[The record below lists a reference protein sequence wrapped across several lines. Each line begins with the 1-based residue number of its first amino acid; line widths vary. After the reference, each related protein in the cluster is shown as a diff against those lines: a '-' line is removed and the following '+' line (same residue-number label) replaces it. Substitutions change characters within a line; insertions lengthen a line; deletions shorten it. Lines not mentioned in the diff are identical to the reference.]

1 MRLLLRSD
9 WHWNSMATLR
19 QACRRWPLRKLGVS
33 EKSGLFSNC
42 STENACAVSA
52 CAFTSLSKLHQTA
65 DQPRGEA
72 ERDFNNQNSIASVSF
87 GDLQW
92 YFIVINI
99 WLIWLSIC
107 LKMIL
112 LFHEMVL
119 KYLKNSSKRMF
130 MWERSRKLY
139 KCL

>member
-1 MRLLLRSD
+1 MNLSEVRLFLRSD

-52 CAFTSLSKLHQTA
+52 CAFTSLSKLHQTG
-65 DQPRGEA
+65 DQHRGEA
-72 ERDFNNQNSIASVSF
+72 ERDFDNQHSIASESL

-92 YFIVINI
+92 HSTVINI
-99 WLIWLSIC
+99 STNYHFVSKIYYIFNARNTFEYL
-107 LKMIL
+107 LKK
-112 LFHEMVL
+112 LF
-119 KYLKNSSKRMF
+119 
-130 MWERSRKLY
+130 
-139 KCL
+139 